1 MNWIPDDLKHPS
13 GGEHIDRASHEAV
26 RLAHRALARFPGLVK
41 QHSYVAGG
49 AAVSS
54 ALVVLAG
61 VAIARRMRRG
71 QSGEQAVAEMT
82 EDELSVHVAEPRSR
96 SNGARVPAAEAA
108 NGTEA
113 TNGAAPT
120 EVAVDAE
127 DASRPA

>member
-13 GGEHIDRASHEAV
+13 GGERIDRASHEAV
-26 RLAHRALARFPGLVK
+26 RLALRVLDRFPALVK

-49 AAVSS
+49 GAVSS

-82 EDELSVHVAEPRSR
+82 EEELSVYVVESRPRN
-96 SNGARVPAAEAA
+96 NGARFATVDIVG
-108 NGTEA
+108 GTEA
-113 TNGAAPT
+113 TNGATPP
-120 EVAVDAE
+120 EVTVDAE